1 MPIIRKK
8 LIPDEVYP
16 SDLRYNEGEDTIE
29 SFING
34 EWVENPD
41 ADPRHQTTFPPRIT
55 AATECDA
62 AQSVTDA
69 LKNQVEQIITAIENT
84 STLFTIAGIILSLFT
99 FGTFGVFISLAL
111 TAADSM
117 VGAGSAA
124 LEAAL
129 TDPVWEQFKC
139 ILFCAMDAQGRLT
152 QPKLGEVIDQV
163 NDQIGGLAAATINQ
177 MLTLAGEGGIN
188 NIAAIGTSE
197 GDCSECDTCPDEWC
211 FTFDFTL
218 SQFGWDVRNV
228 SPYGDIGRYTPTV
241 GYQQLASYGTVDN
254 CTIEIDF
261 AATNLIRVTVEF
273 DPNLDG
279 SNPKTTLYLN
289 SYGSIFAQHG
299 GGFEIVFDDID
310 TTADF
315 IGIDFDPY
323 QGDIQEWTGA
333 LIRITIHGTGDNPF
347 GTDNCV

>member
-1 MPIIRKK
+1 MPIIRRR
-8 LIPDEVYP
+8 LSPDTVYP
-16 SDLRYNEGEDTIE
+16 SDLRYDAETDTVQRNVNGDWLDSPE
-29 SFING
+29 S
-34 EWVENPD
+34 
-41 ADPRHQTTFPPRIT
+41 DPRHQTTFPPRIT

-69 LKNQVEQIITAIENT
+69 LKNQVEQTITAIDNA

-111 TAADSM
+111 TAADYM
-117 VGAGSAA
+117 VGVGSSA

-129 TDPVWEQFKC
+129 TEPVWEQIKC
-139 ILFCAMDAQGRLT
+139 ILFCEMGTTGRLT
-152 QPKLGEVIDQV
+152 ASGLETVKNRITDE
-163 NDQIGGLAAATINQ
+163 IGGVAAVTINQ
-177 MLTLAGEGGIN
+177 MLTIAGEGGIN
-188 NIAAIGTSE
+188 NLAALGTST
-197 GDCSECDTCPDEWC
+197 GDCSECDACPDEWC

-218 SQFGWDVRNV
+218 SQFGWDNRNV
-228 SPYGDIGRYTPTV
+228 SPYGDIGRYTVGV

-289 SYGSIFAQHG
+289 SYGAIFAQHG
-299 GGFEIVFDDID
+299 GGFEVVFDDID

-315 IGIDFDPY
+315 IGLDFDPY

-333 LIRITIHGTGDNPF
+333 LTRITIHGTGENPF
-347 GTDNCV
+347 GTDNCE